1 MNEDASE
8 PALLRAHYALASP
21 LHLAFASRLP
31 PPGTHTPTPPPSRS
45 RTAGFE
51 SKRVD
56 GFECQTSGE
65 AVFELFWSEEALNN
79 VNE

>member
-1 MNEDASE
+1 MLLPLPFTSPSHRGYHHSE
-8 PALLRAHYALASP
+8 LTS
-21 LHLAFASRLP
+21 
-31 PPGTHTPTPPPSRS
+31 TPPPSRS